1 MSDIHS
7 NANQLDVATSLTET
21 RPTVQEPTLEEQLA
35 QLKAEKAELEELYTS
50 ALLNKKTPAPDPSV
64 TAVGLSLGSM
74 IGTGISSVFG
84 VNRALTLGVGSVLGV
99 LIGAI
104 VSMKEE

>member
-35 QLKAEKAELEELYTS
+35 LLKAEKTELEELYTS
-50 ALLNKKTPAPDPSV
+50 AL
-64 TAVGLSLGSM
+64 AVY
-74 IGTGISSVFG
+74 
-84 VNRALTLGVGSVLGV
+84 
-99 LIGAI
+99 
-104 VSMKEE
+104 